1 MSLVMFSQNMGAALF
16 LSFAQTIL
24 STTLTQ
30 ELPVLAP
37 GVNAQAVIAAGASK
51 FRDAVSKALLPGV
64 LLAYDRA
71 IDRVFY
77 LATGSAVA
85 AFVVCLGMGWK
96 SVKKAKVVEAEA

>member
-24 STTLTQ
+24 STTLTH

-51 FRDAVSKALLPGV
+51 FRDVVSKALLPGV

-77 LATGSAVA
+77 LATGSAVT

-96 SVKKAKVVEAEA
+96 SVKKVKLAEAEA